1 MSHGSDKS
9 LLARA
14 FRAVAGFVV
23 GGDWVGWVG
32 ERRVAREFTRG
43 LFNPLRWRGDV
54 LLNLYVPAGHGETTE
69 VDLVYV
75 TRWGLFVVESKNYS
89 GAVTG
94 DCREDEWVQCFPPS
108 TKPYRFYNPVKQNAG
123 HIRSLRYALA
133 PNGRSVPMFS
143 VVVFGGSCSLRRI
156 SDVPADTAVVG
167 VGDLRET
174 VLSFMSANPRVLS
187 RREVAMA
194 YRRLDSFTFVS
205 RREKRRH
212 VSYVERVRATSFRA

>member
-1 MSHGSDKS
+1 MSRGSGRS

-14 FRAVAGFVV
+14 FRALAGFFV
-23 GGDWVGWVG
+23 GCDYVGWVG
-32 ERRVAREFTRG
+32 ERRCARELTRG

-54 LLNLYVPAGHGETTE
+54 LRNLYVPAGHGETTE

-75 TRWGLFVVESKNYS
+75 TRWGLFVIESKNYS

-123 HIRSLRYALA
+123 HIRGLRYALA

-143 VVVFGGSCSLRRI
+143 VVVFGASCRVRRI
-156 SDVPADTAVVG
+156 DGVPADTAVVG
-167 VGDLRET
+167 VGDLRGA
-174 VLSFMSANPRVLS
+174 VLSFMSANPRVLT
-187 RREVAMA
+187 RREVAMV
-194 YRRLDSFTFVS
+194 YRRLESRSFVS

-212 VSYVERVRATSFRA
+212 ISYVRRVRAETSRT